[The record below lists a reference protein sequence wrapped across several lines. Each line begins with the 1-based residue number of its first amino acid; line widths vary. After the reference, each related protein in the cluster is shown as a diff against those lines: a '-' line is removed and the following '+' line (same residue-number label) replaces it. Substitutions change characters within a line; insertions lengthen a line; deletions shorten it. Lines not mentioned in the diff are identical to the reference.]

1 MMLLHFYN
9 YVLSNNKWKKGVISF
24 VNMIS
29 WLCFIPALVIQLYLQ
44 FNLSLGEVK
53 RAKYKQI
60 CALCLIL
67 FTHLRFFFV
76 ALRHEYRKSLRC
88 NSINATNDA
97 ILIYRERLRG
107 YTNLRWYKLKR
118 IYERLKRVVIDFFA
132 IIIEDDDVVQV
143 SNKRHKLVLDL
154 DETLITS
161 YDLSRYPNFDYQMK
175 NYSYTLN
182 PFVIQLTQNNHH
194 SSILVLCRPFL
205 EEFLNIVFYFRK

>member
-1 MMLLHFYN
+1 MLLHFYN
-9 YVLSNNKWKKGVISF
+9 YVLSNNKWYVFAVISSIF
-24 VNMIS
+24 YQEEGCHLMCEYDLMVSPSVSFKKLNPPFR
-29 WLCFIPALVIQLYLQ
+29 LCFIPALVIQLYLQ

-182 PFVIQLTQNNHH
+182 PFVIQL
-194 SSILVLCRPFL
+194 V
-205 EEFLNIVFYFRK
+205 

>member
-9 YVLSNNKWKKGVISF
+9 YVLSNNKWYVFAVISSISIRKKGVISF

-29 WLCFIPALVIQLYLQ
+29 WYLLLSPSKKLNPLFRLCFIPALVIQLYLQ

-143 SNKRHKLVLDL
+143 SNRRHKLVLDL

-182 PFVIQLTQNNHH
+182 PFVIQL
-194 SSILVLCRPFL
+194 V
-205 EEFLNIVFYFRK
+205 

>member
-9 YVLSNNKWKKGVISF
+9 YVLSNNKWYVFAVISSISIRKKGVISF

-29 WLCFIPALVIQLYLQ
+29 WYLLLSPSKELNPPFRLCFIPALVIQLYLQ

-161 YDLSRYPNFDYQMK
+161 YDLSQYPNFDYQMK

-182 PFVIQLTQNNHH
+182 PFVIQL
-194 SSILVLCRPFL
+194 V
-205 EEFLNIVFYFRK
+205 